1 MTKNYRIQWMN
12 KAQYNRFM
20 GGELFY
26 NFQTEYITAKN
37 EEEAKA
43 TVQKNNPTCFY
54 INPYIITREQEEA
67 EKVAHE
73 NARKVEEE
81 KKAAAK
87 ARKEARD
94 MAKGIT
100 PEKRKAINNLK
111 KHEGN
116 ARYLERQIE
125 ELKKELAEELAII
138 EKKRNALEGM

>member
-1 MTKNYRIQWMN
+1 MKKKPKPPFRRTIRL
-12 KAQYNRFM
+12 AS
-20 GGELFY
+20 
-26 NFQTEYITAKN
+26 
-37 EEEAKA
+37 
-43 TVQKNNPTCFY
+43 
-54 INPYIITREQEEA
+54 REQEEA